1 MAKDIADSII
11 LGVLTIIGSLIIS
24 AFTPGS
30 LLIHPTFDIST
41 DKFPL
46 TNTTQIH
53 TIKVTNTG
61 LVQAKNVQ
69 IDILSMF
76 DEFKVVK
83 AICPEGN
90 ILQTGNWSST
100 VKINLSRLSVNVEC
114 DINLENKLD
123 QAIYDVVVTADNSPA
138 SKWSGQIGQTKTLS
152 DPLNVAI
159 IIATMA
165 GLVVSMISFIKKSRT
180 N

>member
-24 AFTPGS
+24 AFTPGG

-41 DKFPL
+41 DKIPL

-53 TIKVTNTG
+53 MFKVTNVG
-61 LVQAKNVQ
+61 SAQAKNVQ
-69 IDILSMF
+69 IDIVSLF
-76 DEFKVVK
+76 DEFKIVRG
-83 AICPEGN
+83 ICPEGD
-90 ILQTGNWSST
+90 ILQTGNWSNT

-114 DINLENKLD
+114 DINLESKSNKE
-123 QAIYDVVVTADNSPA
+123 IYDVVVTADNSPA
-138 SKWSGQIGQTKTLS
+138 SKWSGQIGETKTLN
-152 DPLNVAI
+152 DPLNVVI
-159 IIATMA
+159 IIATIA
-165 GLVVSMISFIKKSRT
+165 GLVVSMISFIKK